1 MVWRNGIYPCPSSA
15 CGPWLCHRPAKITMQ
30 SEFKVTDFFYLQ
42 AAYGLPWSDSHASGA
57 QTSPFSK
64 RPKRRSAWLAS
75 RNSFPSRRLSLTSS
89 SHPREKSLWSS
100 AKNYIQLLIS
110 TLPAGTTH
118 NKGTKPVKRIVF
130 WNMRE
135 GPWIPTLRLLQRYPS
150 LLPTLLTDAKC
161 PKFILRG
168 AQMMAP
174 GIHQMDLDLQQ
185 GAIVSVSIRDA
196 PPFFIG
202 RLVQAGREIMAEGRH
217 KQAVETLNIIGDGF
231 WEYGDDYK

>member
-1 MVWRNGIYPCPSSA
+1 MERFTREWCTN
-15 CGPWLCHRPAKITMQ
+15 
-30 SEFKVTDFFYLQ
+30 
-42 AAYGLPWSDSHASGA
+42 
-57 QTSPFSK
+57 
-64 RPKRRSAWLAS
+64 
-75 RNSFPSRRLSLTSS
+75 LSLLKASQA
-89 SHPREKSLWSS
+89 KKCVASLKEQFPVAEALIDELFPPKGEVSLVKC
-100 AKNYIQLLIS
+100 KNYIQLLIS

-161 PKFILRG
+161 PKFILQG

-202 RLVQAGREIMAEGRH
+202 RLIQTGREIMAEGRH
-217 KQAVETLNIIGDGF
+217 EQAVETLNIIGDGF